1 MKCIKKHG
9 VIKRV
14 TNEKAEILVN
24 EKDWKYWPKSKWK
37 EEVRDAVNKFKSKKK
52 IEKSKQ

>member
-52 IEKSKQ
+52 IEESKQ

>member
-14 TNEKAEILVN
+14 SDAEAINLVN
-24 EKDWKYWPKSKWK
+24 EKGWEFCPKSEWK
-37 EEVRDAVNKFKSKKK
+37 KSVRDEKK
-52 IEKSKQ
+52 

>member
-14 TNEKAEILVN
+14 KDAEAIVAVN
-24 EKDWKYWPKSKWK
+24 EKNWEYCPKSEWK
-37 EEVRDAVNKFKSKKK
+37 KEIRDAKK
-52 IEKSKQ
+52 